1 MSAAGTKRKV
11 IMAKKCLPVGS
22 ILTIA
27 AAGSETS
34 KGCVITNEITGQN
47 VLMTIISRGLNLLL

>member
-1 MSAAGTKRKV
+1 
-11 IMAKKCLPVGS
+11 MAKKCLPVGS